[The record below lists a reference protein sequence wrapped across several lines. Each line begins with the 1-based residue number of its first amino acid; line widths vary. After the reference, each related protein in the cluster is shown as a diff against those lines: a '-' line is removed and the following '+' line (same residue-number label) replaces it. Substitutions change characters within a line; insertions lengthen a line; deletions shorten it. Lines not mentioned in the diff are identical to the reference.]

1 MSENWTLQTLN
12 VKSGRCGRADR
23 CR

>member
-12 VKSGRCGRADR
+12 VKSGRCERADW